1 MAQCPVP
8 SNITFT
14 RSGDSVLENV
24 TIWGKTCLNGIDIT
38 GEALFYENVT
48 FKKDVTIEGNLDVDF
63 LTVKISF
70 DVGVGGTVFT
80 ADTRTDRVGI
90 FTATPVQ
97 KFQFN
102 SEQDNTFVIT
112 GLGTVG
118 IGTINPGFGVIG
130 LNDSTQGKLSLDLE
144 TLSVRRNIYDS
155 AGSHGANGAFLNRDE
170 FGVRW
175 VTFEPAFSEGI
186 FIQDEGVYIP
196 QVGAAQSFTVMNYVQ
211 LNSFG
216 LGTDTT
222 IPIPD
227 PSNPTEIARI
237 QTQDLWGYV
246 GTGDNASIYRMTNV
260 GIGSS
265 VPNVTLDVLGNTN
278 ITGILTVTQDATVGA
293 SLTVTENTFIGGI
306 LTVGQDANVGA
317 NLDVNND
324 ASIGG
329 ILEVTGNTDL
339 NANLDVDG
347 FTELDGLNVDGDTTL
362 DATTTDG
369 LLDINAGG
377 QANTFKVEDLT
388 DNRVV
393 IVGSGGELEDDANLT
408 FDGSSLDVGVALDV
422 DGITTLNS
430 QQQSNDKDDGAL
442 VVQGGVGIEKNL
454 NVGENTK
461 LTGTLELDNALID
474 INQENGVGVCKN
486 RL

>member
-1 MAQCPVP
+1 MQ
-8 SNITFT
+8 I
-14 RSGDSVLENV
+14 
-24 TIWGKTCLNGIDIT
+24 
-38 GEALFYENVT
+38 
-48 FKKDVTIEGNLDVDF
+48 
-63 LTVKISF
+63 
-70 DVGVGGTVFT
+70 
-80 ADTRTDRVGI
+80 
-90 FTATPVQ
+90 
-97 KFQFN
+97 N
-102 SEQDNTFVIT
+102 S
-112 GLGTVG
+112 L
-118 IGTINPGFGVIG
+118 
-130 LNDSTQGKLSLDLE
+130 
-144 TLSVRRNIYDS
+144 
-155 AGSHGANGAFLNRDE
+155 
-170 FGVRW
+170 
-175 VTFEPAFSEGI
+175 
-186 FIQDEGVYIP
+186 
-196 QVGAAQSFTVMNYVQ
+196 
-211 LNSFG
+211 G

-265 VPNVTLDVLGNTN
+265 APNVTLDVLGNTN
-278 ITGILTVTQDATVGA
+278 ITGILTVTQDVTVGA
-293 SLTVTENTFIGGI
+293 SRTVTENTFIGGI

-317 NLDVNND
+317 SLTVTENTF
-324 ASIGG
+324 IGG
-329 ILEVTGNTDL
+329 ILTVTSNTDL
-339 NANLDVDG
+339 NGNLDVDG
-347 FTELDGLNVDGDTTL
+347 TTELDGLNVDGTTTL

-377 QANTFKVEDLT
+377 QANTFIVEDLT

-393 IVGSGGELEDDANLT
+393 IAGSGGELEDDANLT
-408 FDGSSLDVGVALDV
+408 FDGSSLDVGVALNV

-474 INQENGVGVCKN
+474 INGSVAAGKTDYRLSSVGTGVSWRPPGVQTQN
-486 RL
+486 TIWVS